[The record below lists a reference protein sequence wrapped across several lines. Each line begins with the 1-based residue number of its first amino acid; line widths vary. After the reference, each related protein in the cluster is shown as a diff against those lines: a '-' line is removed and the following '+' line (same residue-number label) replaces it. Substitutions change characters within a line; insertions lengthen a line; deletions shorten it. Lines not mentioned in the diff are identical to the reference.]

1 MPPLHKLPR
10 LRPMPMALNRTTPR
24 YDMSDSSITI
34 IANDLYPPFFE
45 EIVKICK
52 VPSVLLP
59 KVDAT
64 FCLTSLVFPPLEEQ
78 KEAIDDLMELEKTVS
93 IREIKPYL
101 LYYMMT
107 DKEIAKEF
115 LLDYQKYLLLTDK
128 LQDYLLNAI
137 QSR

>member
-1 MPPLHKLPR
+1 
-10 LRPMPMALNRTTPR
+10 
-24 YDMSDSSITI
+24 MSDSSITI